1 MAQHWSEHHHS
12 VSGAATGSR
21 QIDDQGATRHPGN
34 ATAQHG
40 SRHIMIIAVPRDSC
54 SKLWNFPFD
63 HLASL
68 LRRLIAGMQPGATR
82 RDHDS
87 VASGHGVS

>member
-1 MAQHWSEHHHS
+1 
-12 VSGAATGSR
+12 
-21 QIDDQGATRHPGN
+21 
-34 ATAQHG
+34 
-40 SRHIMIIAVPRDSC
+40 MIIAVPRDSC

-63 HLASL
+63 YLASL
-68 LRRLIAGMQPGATR
+68 LRRLIAGMQTSATR